1 MLNRPIAAT
10 VSFLAG
16 ALLISAPSDST
27 AQAAAPSTMRVQRIT
42 RGVTL
47 ALTLPHR
54 SYARNALVRVRITV
68 HNGSDR
74 LLVVEGGQCQPGAR
88 HSSVLVDGAGST
100 ALFPPTLGGPS
111 TNGFRCASA
120 PPPLLKPAEDL
131 AQTYYAVLRGPQVRV
146 RTVINFATSDRASV
160 PEPSVVLTTPA
171 ATVRRL
177 ARPSP
182 QLVLRRASSVYADVH
197 LPIGAANKPIL
208 YSDWYRCW
216 SGGKATIGGQG
227 FEVTPPSDSILPPTF
242 LSHAVDWSALHGTRI
257 RPGCSHPLEWHVIAA
272 QLNQPV
278 SNVITYGGQ
287 HQHGRGCCSLAPPAY
302 AQAAGRRERTDVLPT
317 TCRTADVRA
326 VIEMQGATGNI
337 FGGIKFLDRHTSPC
351 LLHGRVEI
359 RMRDASGRTLPI
371 SYKSVSWDA
380 FTDHGPNTRRPDP
393 RTKFIQPTFR
403 LSRKHPLWA
412 PFVWQNLC
420 AGRHLLHYPLQA
432 IVRLRDMSLVL
443 VGHPG
448 ANPLFAPRCDEPHAP
463 SPFVLGPIELFP
475 K

>member
-1 MLNRPIAAT
+1 MLNRPFAAT
-10 VSFLAG
+10 VSSIAG
-16 ALLISAPSDST
+16 ALLIAAPTDRTVQAVAPS
-27 AQAAAPSTMRVQRIT
+27 AIRVQVTT

-47 ALTLPHR
+47 ALTLPQR
-54 SYARNALVRVRITV
+54 SYPRNALVRVRVTV
-68 HNGSDR
+68 HNGSER
-74 LLVVEGGQCQPGAR
+74 SLVVESGQCQPGAR
-88 HSSVLVDGAGST
+88 SSSVLVVGAGST
-100 ALFPPTLGGPS
+100 ALFPPTLGGPFV
-111 TNGFRCASA
+111 NGLTCAA
-120 PPPLLKPAEDL
+120 GPPPLLKPAEDL
-131 AQTYYAVLRGPQVRV
+131 AQTYYAVLRGPQVRA
-146 RTVINFATSDRASV
+146 RTVIDFATSDRASV

-171 ATVRRL
+171 ATVRLL

-208 YSDWYRCW
+208 YSDWYRCQ
-216 SGGKATIGGQG
+216 SGGKTTIGGQG
-227 FEVTPPSDSILPPTF
+227 FEVTPPSDPILPATF
-242 LSHAVDWSALHGTRI
+242 LSHAVDWSALRGMRI

-272 QLNQPV
+272 QLDQPV
-278 SNVITYGGQ
+278 SNVIRYSGQ

-302 AQAAGRRERTDVLPT
+302 AQAAGRRQRTDAPPS

-337 FGGIKFLDRHTSPC
+337 FGGIKFLDRQTSPC
-351 LLHGRVEI
+351 SLHGRVEI

-371 SYKSVSWDA
+371 SYKSVSWDP
-380 FTDHGPNTRRPDP
+380 FTDHGPNTRGPDP
-393 RTKFIQPTFR
+393 RAKPLQPASR

-412 PFVWQNLC
+412 QFVWQNFC

-432 IVRLRDMSLVL
+432 IVLLRDMNLVL

-475 K
+475 I